1 MRAIFISDLHLGE
14 QDEATEARFEAFMR
28 DVAPQADRLYVLGD
42 LLHVWLGDALLARD
56 GYARSVCARFAELA
70 ARGTKVFIARG
81 NRDFMIGAVFAKA
94 CGAQLL
100 PAETIVTLGR
110 HRALL
115 LHGDE
120 LCTDDVAYQRAR
132 CVLRSAAFRVF
143 GNSLPV
149 FVRTAIAR
157 RLRRASEAHK
167 ASTAMSIMDANVDA
181 VGKIMARHGVD
192 CLIHGHT
199 HRPGHHAHAGACE
212 RWVLSDWQ
220 QDYGYLVWEGGR
232 FAVHP
237 WPASTAQPA
246 SL

>member
-14 QDEATEARFEAFMR
+14 QDAITEARFDVFMR
-28 DVAPQADRLYVLGD
+28 DVAPKANRLYVLGD

-56 GYARSVCARFAELA
+56 AYARSICARFAELVS
-70 ARGTKVFIARG
+70 RGTKVFIARG
-81 NRDFMIGAVFAKA
+81 NRDFMIAAAFANA
-94 CGAQLL
+94 CGAELL
-100 PAETIVTLGR
+100 PSETIVTLGR

-132 CVLRSAAFRVF
+132 RVLRSAAFRVF

-149 FVRTAIAR
+149 FLRAAIAR

-167 ASTAMSIMDANVDA
+167 AGTALNIMDANADA
-181 VGKIMARHGVD
+181 IAKVMARHGVD

-199 HRPGHHAHAGACE
+199 HRPAHHVLSGAGE

-220 QDYGYLVWEGGR
+220 QDYGYLAWEEGH

-237 WPASTAQPA
+237 WPASTTQPA